1 MVTSKKLTYVPK
13 KYIIFILWN
22 TVKQLG
28 QEYERGKESW
38 IFK

>member
-13 KYIIFILWN
+13 KYIIFILWI

-28 QEYERGKESW
+28 QECERGKKTW